1 MRKFTELTEEQ
12 KQDLSIFALSAIAF
26 PVCTAA
32 GVILPKI
39 NSGDWTAS
47 LFICFP
53 LAAFFAF
60 AFFAYSVYFFHEIKR
75 VKKNRKPQKSNKKVA

>member
-1 MRKFTELTEEQ
+1 MRKLIEEQ
-12 KQDLSIFALSAIAF
+12 KQDLLTYAFSVVAF
-26 PVCTAA
+26 PVCTVA
-32 GVILPKI
+32 GIILPKI
-39 NSGDWTAS
+39 NNGDWTAS

-75 VKKNRKPQKSNKKVA
+75 VNKNRKPQKSNKKVA

>member
-1 MRKFTELTEEQ
+1 MRKLTEEQ
-12 KQDLSIFALSAIAF
+12 KQDLLTYAFSVVAF

-32 GVILPKI
+32 GIILPKI
-39 NSGDWTAS
+39 NNGDWAAS
-47 LFICFP
+47 LFVCFP

-60 AFFAYSVYFFHEIKR
+60 AFFVYSVYFFYEIKR